1 MYSKIKSTQAV
12 PDSLALFPVCW
23 GGGIL
28 LVREIYGYGIA
39 GLEQNCELVV
49 ILLLQQD
56 QGAVDTGNQMTKED
70 LCVHEN
76 NNVSY

>member
-1 MYSKIKSTQAV
+1 VYSKTKSTQAV
-12 PDSLALFPVCW
+12 PDSLALFPVCL

-28 LVREIYGYGIA
+28 LAREIYGYGIA

-76 NNVSY
+76 NNVPY

>member
-1 MYSKIKSTQAV
+1 M
-12 PDSLALFPVCW
+12 
-23 GGGIL
+23 GIL
-28 LVREIYGYGIA
+28 LAREIYGYGIA

-49 ILLLQQD
+49 ILLQQD

-76 NNVSY
+76 NNVPY

>member
-1 MYSKIKSTQAV
+1 MCTPKRRVRKQFRIYWPCFLCA
-12 PDSLALFPVCW
+12 W
-23 GGGIL
+23 GVGIL
-28 LVREIYGYGIA
+28 LAREIYGYGIA

-49 ILLLQQD
+49 ILLQQD

-76 NNVSY
+76 NNVPY